1 MSLLWALVPVSLVLI
16 LLLWY
21 AARGQS
27 RRVSSPEE
35 LAKRTQPVDLE
46 SFRNLLDPEETDFL
60 RSHLPARE
68 FRGLQ
73 RERLRAAAEYVT
85 RVSHNA
91 AVLSRFGEAARLSD
105 DPEVAAAGRELAE
118 QAIRLRGLSL
128 LMLANLRLGIVLP
141 ATRLPASRLVEGYQ
155 RVDFLAARITRSH
168 QPAHAA

>member
-1 MSLLWALVPVSLVLI
+1 MSILWALVPISLALL

-21 AARGQS
+21 AAGRQGG
-27 RRVSSPEE
+27 RVTSPEE
-35 LAKRTQPVDLE
+35 LARKTQPVDLE
-46 SFRNLLDPEETDFL
+46 AFRNLLDPEETDFL

-105 DPEVAAAGRELAE
+105 DPAVAAAGRELAE
-118 QAIRLRGLSL
+118 QAIRVRGLSFL
-128 LMLANLRLGIVLP
+128 ALANLRLGTILP
-141 ATRLPASRLVEGYQ
+141 STRLPASRLVERYQ
-155 RVDFLAARITRSH
+155 KVDFLAARITRIH
-168 QPAHAA
+168 RPAPAA